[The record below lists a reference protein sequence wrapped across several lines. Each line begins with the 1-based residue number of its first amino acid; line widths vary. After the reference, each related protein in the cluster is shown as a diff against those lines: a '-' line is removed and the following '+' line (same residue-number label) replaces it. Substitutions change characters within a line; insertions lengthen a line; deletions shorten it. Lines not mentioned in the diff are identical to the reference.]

1 MNKTM
6 QAFHNTYNQLFF
18 DASEAF
24 VPASDFD
31 SYDLADWG
39 LTTIPLAAR
48 LACIDDLSPCEFD
61 TQAEFIRAKAQI
73 IEKETAAKII
83 AGDTMLAKLVN
94 YKGEFE
100 KMEIVDVAKTLPIF
114 VSKEASFAHF
124 GV

>member
-1 MNKTM
+1 M
-6 QAFHNTYNQLFF
+6 QAFHNAYNQLFF

-24 VPASDFD
+24 APASEFD

-61 TQAEFIRAKAQI
+61 THAEFTRAKARI
-73 IEKETAAKII
+73 IEKENAAKII
-83 AGDTMLAKLVN
+83 TADTMLAKLVN

-100 KMEIVDVAKTLPIF
+100 KMEVVDVAKTLPVF
-114 VSKEASFAHF
+114 VSKAESFAHF